1 MILLDTN
8 VLSELMKARPE
19 PRVVAWSNG
28 IETTRLWLTTVTI
41 AEIEYGLQVMPDGAR
56 RAQLRHRFEGF
67 VDLAFSG
74 RVLDFGFRSA
84 VIYGEVMAH
93 RRAGGRPMSV
103 ADGQIASIALSRGAK
118 LATRN
123 IRDFEDCGLD
133 LINPFE

>member
-8 VLSELMKARPE
+8 VLSELMKSRPQAG
-19 PRVVAWSNG
+19 VIAWMND
-28 IETTRLWLTTVTI
+28 IETTQLWLSTITI

-56 RAQLRHRFEGF
+56 RARLRRRFEGF
-67 VDLAFSG
+67 VDSAFSG
-74 RVLDFGFRSA
+74 RVLDFGFRPA
-84 VIYGEVMAH
+84 VIYGEIMSH
-93 RRAGGRPMSV
+93 RRAVGRPISV
-103 ADGQIASIALSRGAK
+103 ADGQIASIALSRGFK